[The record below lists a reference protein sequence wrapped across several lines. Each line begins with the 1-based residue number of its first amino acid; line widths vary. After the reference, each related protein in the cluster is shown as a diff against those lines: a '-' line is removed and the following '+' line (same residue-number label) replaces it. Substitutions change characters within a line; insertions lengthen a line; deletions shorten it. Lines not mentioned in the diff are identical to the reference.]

1 MRWCWWV
8 KFISHGSSR
17 KIDLETLVKL
27 ALNVLKGIEVDR
39 SIVRTYFR
47 AIFWIL
53 DYPIPYALLHHIIA
67 NSRLDRTAT
76 ARVYSTNMIMN
87 QHRIA
92 LLVFL
97 TLESL
102 PCFSIVNAFITPL
115 QHPHRLPPRT
125 ISSSPSR
132 LSAGFGGGG
141 KSSKKKG
148 KKNNKE
154 AKLKPKQMW
163 DRYLELKKDTKV
175 RVAVRRNSEEEWLE
189 VGAVK
194 SKGDKNTAA
203 AVFRQRALIAEVSFF
218 SSSSSSSMLC
228 NIYVC
233 G

>member
-1 MRWCWWV
+1 
-8 KFISHGSSR
+8 
-17 KIDLETLVKL
+17 
-27 ALNVLKGIEVDR
+27 
-39 SIVRTYFR
+39 
-47 AIFWIL
+47 
-53 DYPIPYALLHHIIA
+53 
-67 NSRLDRTAT
+67 
-76 ARVYSTNMIMN
+76 MIMN

-194 SKGDKNTAA
+194 SKGDENTAA

-218 SSSSSSSMLC
+218 LVVVVC
-228 NIYVC
+228 YAIYMFVDHSV
-233 G
+233 